1 MSCIEVSKLKIP
13 RKICSCAACGTK
25 ELLLVRVENM
35 GCGVE
40 YSIDHKRNCR
50 KPYWY
55 QERRRINLAVKAWNN
70 MNEELLDGFDLVWF
84 EVDRVYE
91 TRWDCMAEPERVRL
105 AA

>member
-1 MSCIEVSKLKIP
+1 MSYVPASMLKTP

-25 ELLLVRVENM
+25 KLWLVRM
-35 GCGVE
+35 RMAYGLPE
-40 YSIDHKRNCR
+40 YSIEHYCK
-50 KPYWY
+50 KEYWY
-55 QERRRINLAVKAWNN
+55 TKGYTKVNAAVKAWNN

-91 TRWDCMAEPERVRL
+91 TRWDCMAEPERVRR